1 MLWINSY
8 VNKEAILP
16 IHEIR
21 VTPTDGGP
29 LGQDVQAIGRVTE
42 EPVFI
47 LRIEVLFKTKSG
59 LASVILGK

>member
-42 EPVFI
+42 EPGIHIKNRGVVQDEEWLSFCY
-47 LRIEVLFKTKSG
+47 SG
-59 LASVILGK
+59 